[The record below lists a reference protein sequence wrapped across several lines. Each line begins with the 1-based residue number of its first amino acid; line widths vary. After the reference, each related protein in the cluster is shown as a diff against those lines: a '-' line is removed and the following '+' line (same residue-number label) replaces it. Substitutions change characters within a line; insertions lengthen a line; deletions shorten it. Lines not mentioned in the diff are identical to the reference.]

1 MSISHLIQVV
11 LPFGLHVLGTGN
23 LLLIIKY
30 IYIYSALLLIVKCK
44 EQQLL
49 NEVNERESLW
59 AAFRIPPV
67 RKLRG
72 LGMVGWWWGLYKIG
86 IFVTVCLCVQL
97 SVHITN
103 LKQVA

>member
-72 LGMVGWWWGLYKIG
+72 MVGWWWRLYKIG